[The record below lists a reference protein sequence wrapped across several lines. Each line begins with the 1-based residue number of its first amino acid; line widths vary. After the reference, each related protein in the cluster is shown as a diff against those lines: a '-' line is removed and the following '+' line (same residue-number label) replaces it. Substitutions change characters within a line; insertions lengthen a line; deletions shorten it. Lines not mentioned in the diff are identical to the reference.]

1 MSTVVDAATAD
12 DDVTT
17 VDDDAAP
24 DGERRASRNPYGE
37 AHIEV
42 DEDELRAVSPSAWFG
57 GVVSRLDDWARRLAY
72 GERR

>member
-1 MSTVVDAATAD
+1 MSTVVDAATAG
-12 DDVTT
+12 DDVAT
-17 VDDDAAP
+17 DDDAAP
-24 DGERRASRNPYGE
+24 EGEQRASQDPYGG
-37 AHIEV
+37 ARIEV